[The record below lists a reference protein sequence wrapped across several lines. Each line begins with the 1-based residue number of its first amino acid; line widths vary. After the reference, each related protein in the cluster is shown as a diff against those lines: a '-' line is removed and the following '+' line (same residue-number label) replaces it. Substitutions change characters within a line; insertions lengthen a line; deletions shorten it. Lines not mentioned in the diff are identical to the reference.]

1 MTERVHLH
9 VGAPKSGTT
18 YLQGVLDLNRD
29 RLARA
34 GVLVAGERH
43 LDRVHAGLVVR
54 EDPRVAGL
62 PEPARRAWERLV
74 SQIRDWPGRT
84 AVLSYELLAA
94 ASAEQAERALAALAG
109 LDVHV
114 VVTARDLGL
123 AVSSAWQ
130 ERLKFGLT
138 TPLEQ
143 WRPRPES
150 DGPRAE
156 WGWRTMDPAGVA
168 ARWGRTL
175 PPDHVHVVTVPRR
188 PAPAELLWDRF
199 ARACD
204 LAVPGLDLQPPR
216 GNESLGVAAAALL
229 RRVNEHVGDPVTGS
243 REQATWLRDVL
254 AHRVLAGLDAEPIGV
269 TDDQYAEAVGR
280 SESSIAAVR
289 AAGYDVVGDL
299 DDLRATRRAARTPGE
314 VSDPELVDLAARAI
328 FGLLVAL
335 REQAR
340 EQTPESSS
348 PGADGAPRVG
358 AGLRGTAARW
368 AGDLVTRR
376 VDRELEAMER
386 RVAELETR
394 LRESRR
400 LNIRLAMLTDLVTEL
415 LVPREG
421 RDEDAVAALVSAYR
435 TETL

>member
-18 YLQGVLDLNRD
+18 YVQGVLDLNRE
-29 RLARA
+29 RLAEA
-34 GVLVAGERH
+34 GVLVVGERH

-62 PEPARRAWERLV
+62 PDPARRAWERLV
-74 SQIRDWPGRT
+74 AQIRDWPGPT
-84 AVLSYELLAA
+84 AVLSYELLSA
-94 ASAEQAERALAALAG
+94 ASAEQAQKALADLAG

-175 PPDHVHVVTVPRR
+175 PPDHVHVVTAPRR
-188 PAPAELLWDRF
+188 PAPPELLWDRF
-199 ARACD
+199 ARACG
-204 LAVPGLDLQPPR
+204 LAVTGLDLEPPR
-216 GNESLGVAAAALL
+216 SNESLGVVAAALL
-229 RRVNEHVGDPVTGS
+229 RRVNEHVTDPVTGS
-243 REQATWLRDVL
+243 REQATWLRDIL
-254 AHRVLAGLDAEPIGV
+254 AHRILAPLDSEPIGV
-269 TDDQYAEAVGR
+269 ADDQYAEALER
-280 SESSIAAVR
+280 SESSIAAVGD
-289 AAGYDVVGDL
+289 AGYDVVGDL
-299 DDLRATRRAARTPGE
+299 DDLRATRRTARTPGQ
-314 VSDPELVDLAARAI
+314 VTDPELVDLAARAV

-335 REQAR
+335 RD
-340 EQTPESSS
+340 QTRDSS
-348 PGADGAPRVG
+348 PQRSDDPG
-358 AGLRGTAARW
+358 AGPRMRGAAARW

-376 VDRELEAMER
+376 VDRELAAMER
-386 RVAELETR
+386 RVTELETQ

-400 LNIRLAMLTDLVTEL
+400 LNIRLAMVSDLVTEL
-415 LVPREG
+415 LLPKGV
-421 RDEDAVAALVSAYR
+421 RDDEAVAALVSAYR
-435 TETL
+435 SETL